1 MKFLL
6 LALLFIVFD
15 VEVAYL
21 IPSLYCSSFII
32 SFIILLL
39 IGLFYEFAFG
49 GLSWLA

>member
-21 IPSLYCSSFII
+21 VPSLYCSSLVV
-32 SFIILLL
+32 SFSILLI